1 MFVKVTTKISGKNKD
16 RKIKSFRIVESV
28 REGLKTKHKTIHFVG
43 SSSKPEVISSLEKIS
58 QRWKIL

>member
-28 REGLKTKHKTIHFVG
+28 REGLKTKHKTKH
-43 SSSKPEVISSLEKIS
+43 
-58 QRWKIL
+58 